1 MSDSERRG
9 GRERKKC
16 KSLNPAI
23 KKKAVFNFQQDF
35 FLDFFPPKGNNLKMQ
50 IVMRILVK
58 P

>member
-1 MSDSERRG
+1 MSDSERG
-9 GRERKKC
+9 GERKEMQITQPC
-16 KSLNPAI
+16 H

-35 FLDFFPPKGNNLKMQ
+35 FSRLFPPKGNNLKMQ